1 MLSADIQLPPY
12 QGHCVKLSVING
24 AKSFMRAGL
33 LVNPAP
39 TNHEHLELAGYCF
52 LVESQQLRQK
62 VLFDLAF
69 MENVTARA
77 PPSLQPMLN
86 NKDVLRI
93 EECRNIATV
102 LEEHNV
108 DLATINS
115 IIWSHAHID
124 HTGDPSVFPSSTELI
139 VGPGFK
145 TNYIPGYP
153 TNPQSPVL
161 DSAFQGRSVQEL
173 DFSTSSTTIGGF
185 RAIDLFHDSSF
196 WVLETPGHTEHH
208 ISALCRTTEDSWV
221 FLGGDVCH
229 SIAQVRPS
237 AFRSLPDTVPADV
250 MGKAEPPE
258 SCCCAHLSQH
268 VRKEAGGS
276 FFGLAPGMQED
287 LSKAQNTLEKLKA
300 FDGRDDVLIVIAHD
314 SSLLDVMSFFPKD
327 MNRWKDQNW
336 AEKGR
341 WKFLRDFDN

>member
-1 MLSADIQLPPY
+1 MLPADIQLPPY

-221 FLGGDVCH
+221 FLGGD
-229 SIAQVRPS
+229 
-237 AFRSLPDTVPADV
+237 
-250 MGKAEPPE
+250 
-258 SCCCAHLSQH
+258 H